1 MDGSDSRV
9 DAEPVDDGL
18 TLNPFEMPRR
28 YQLGILGLLAFAI
41 LPLAAASEAV
51 GFVRPLT
58 VLQVTGAL
66 FFAVYVMT
74 WDVVSGYTGEI
85 SFGHALFVGVG
96 AYTSGLLNLEAGLPL
111 AASIPLGVVA
121 AGLAGLLIG
130 FPALRVRGPY
140 FSLITL
146 VAPIILLRVLVYFAE
161 VTGGETGLFGIA
173 TISFDPVVNYY
184 VAFGV
189 FLLALALF
197 LAVTRSDAGEVL
209 TAIREDEDAV
219 IAVGLNPARYKLFVF
234 VLSGAVGGLA
244 GALFVHTYA
253 QGIATPSET
262 LGLVLSIELIVAAIL
277 GGMGTITGAAIGGL
291 FFFLVR
297 TWLRGVDVT
306 IPVVGAP
313 VSELY
318 FLIFGL
324 ITLAFLFVM
333 PQGIVPRLVG
343 EARRLG
349 DRDRRGDAATD
360 GGRTPLESAVAG
372 LHESIRG
379 LLGGERR

>member
-1 MDGSDSRV
+1 MSGETRSTDRRWPPIDPRELSRLHQF
-9 DAEPVDDGL
+9 GL
-18 TLNPFEMPRR
+18 V
-28 YQLGILGLLAFAI
+28 GLLAMGI
-41 LPLAAASEAV
+41 VPLVASTGAV
-51 GFVRPLT
+51 GFVDPLL

-96 AYTSGLLNLEAGLPL
+96 AYTSGLLNVHAGVPL
-111 AASIPLGVVA
+111 VASIPLAVLA

-130 FPALRVRGPY
+130 FPSLRVRGPY

-146 VAPIILLRVLVYFAE
+146 VAPIILVRLLVYFASF
-161 VTGGETGLFGIA
+161 TGGETGLFGLE

-184 VAFGV
+184 VAFGT
-189 FLLALALF
+189 FLLALVVF

-219 IAVGLNPARYKLFVF
+219 IAVGINPARYKLFVF

-253 QGIATPSET
+253 QGIVTPSET

-318 FLIFGL
+318 FLIFA
-324 ITLAFLFVM
+324 IVTLVFLFVM
-333 PQGIVPRLVG
+333 PQGIVPRFIQEV
-343 EARRLG
+343 RRLG
-349 DRDRRGDAATD
+349 ERDAGADLATD
-360 GGRTPLESAVAG
+360 GGRTPAASALAS
-372 LHESIRG
+372 LRDDLAA